1 MNFTPIT
8 AESLKIKIRL
18 AFIVDF
24 LDAFSKGLLTKNH
37 PVLIIILRQIYGMR
51 SFRVYCLPL
60 TKDHAN
66 SSVTSVTDRNPTH
79 LKFVTFSNS
88 AFLFYLYKG
97 TYSAT
102 KSLSSAHNHTSAN
115 F

>member
-37 PVLIIILRQIYGMR
+37 PVLTIILRQIYGIR
-51 SFRVYCLPL
+51 SFRVNCLPL
-60 TKDHAN
+60 TKDYAN
-66 SSVTSVTDRNPTH
+66 SSLTSVTDRNPTH

-88 AFLFYLYKG
+88 ACHKVTFFC
-97 TYSAT
+97 SQP
-102 KSLSSAHNHTSAN
+102 HER
-115 F
+115 